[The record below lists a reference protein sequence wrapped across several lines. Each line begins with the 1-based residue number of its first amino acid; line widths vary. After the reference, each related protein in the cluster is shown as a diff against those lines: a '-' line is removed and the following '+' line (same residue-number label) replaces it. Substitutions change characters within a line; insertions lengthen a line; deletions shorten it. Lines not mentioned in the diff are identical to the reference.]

1 MKGTWQGSGTWQTS
15 GGGSG
20 AALRAVLYAVLGC
33 VAIAAACWLLARLWW
48 VLGGLLLAVVSV
60 AAVIRWLIRAQERRE
75 AMHAA
80 RRPFGLAQQ
89 QAPAA
94 MTAQAMPA
102 ALTSGDLH
110 LHFHDADAERA
121 AAIIRQAL
129 PGPAGDA
136 ITEEK

>member
-20 AALRAVLYAVLGC
+20 AALRAMLYAVLGA
-33 VAIAAACWLLARLWW
+33 VAFAAACWLLARLWW
-48 VLGGLLLAVVSV
+48 VLGGLLLAVAAV
-60 AAVIRWLIRAQERRE
+60 AAVIRWLIRAQEHRE

-80 RRPFGLAQQ
+80 RCPFGLAQR
-89 QAPAA
+89 APAA
-94 MTAQAMPA
+94 VTAQAMPA

-121 AAIIRQAL
+121 AAIIRHAL
-129 PGPAGDA
+129 PGTAGDA
-136 ITEEK
+136 DTERN